1 MRKFLSIVLALAMTA
16 ALFAG
21 CSATDSPSAAAGSEA
36 TSQAE
41 AGSEAAKTVKIGV
54 SVANL
59 ANSFYLEI
67 KEGLESSLNKGD
79 QLSITDANLD
89 SAKQI
94 NDIEDMVQQK
104 MDIILVDPVDSKGIK
119 SALDSCAKANIPV
132 IAFNSPVDDV
142 DLVKSTV
149 ASDNYM
155 AGELIAEA
163 LAKAIN
169 EKGNIA
175 MYNYSVVKVC
185 KDRGDGFEAGIAKYP
200 NIKIVNKQEGKPATD
215 ASLPVMENILQANPD
230 IVGVFALNDPAAIG
244 CIAAIESAGK
254 INQIKVVGV
263 DGSKDGRSMITNGK
277 MLASAAQFPKQ
288 IGSVSIETAYK
299 ILAGE
304 KVEADI
310 KIPVELVDKSN
321 AAS

>member
-1 MRKFLSIVLALAMTA
+1 MKKILSIALVMALTA
-16 ALFAG
+16 TLFVG
-21 CSATDSPSAAAGSEA
+21 CTGTNPQSAATSSQPVSTAGANSG
-36 TSQAE
+36 T
-41 AGSEAAKTVKIGV
+41 AKTIKVGV

-67 KEGLESSLNKGD
+67 KEGLESSLKKGD
-79 QLSITDANLD
+79 QLVITDANLD

-119 SALDSCAKANIPV
+119 SALDSCTKANIPV

-142 DLVKSTV
+142 NLVKSTV

-155 AGELIAEA
+155 AGQLIAEA
-163 LAKAIN
+163 LAKSIG

-185 KDRGDGFEAGIAKYP
+185 KDRGDGFESGIAKYP

-254 INQIKVVGV
+254 INKIKVVGV
-263 DGSKDGRSMITNGK
+263 DGSKDGRAMITNGK
-277 MLASAAQFPKQ
+277 MLASAAQFPKK
-288 IGSVSIETAYK
+288 IGSISIETAYK
-299 ILAGE
+299 VLASE
-304 KVEADI
+304 KVESDI

-321 AAS
+321 AAN